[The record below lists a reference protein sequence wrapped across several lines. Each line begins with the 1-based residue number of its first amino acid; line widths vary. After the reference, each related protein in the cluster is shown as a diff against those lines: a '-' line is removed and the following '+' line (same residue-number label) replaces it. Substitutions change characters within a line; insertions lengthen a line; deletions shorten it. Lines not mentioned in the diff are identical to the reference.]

1 MLYSWE
7 ATWFTINLFISVIL
21 MLKSKLIHYFRS
33 QDIISSPKMK
43 RYCRIA
49 CCLLLLF
56 FLSPQNSTFT
66 SLSQASFYPLLSQQ
80 CFNIEKTALLQLKR
94 DLSAAI
100 PESTVRVSPLDSLME
115 ASHCLLHLGR
125 CYLPWSHS
133 TCDWPLTSEVTAFLI
148 LLIRVTSLTSPTL
161 KD

>member
-7 ATWFTINLFISVIL
+7 ATLFTINLFIPVIL

-33 QDIISSPKMK
+33 QDLISSPKMK

-49 CCLLLLF
+49 CCLLFLF
-56 FLSPQNSTFT
+56 FLSPQNYTLT

-80 CFNIEKTALLQLKR
+80 CFDIEKTALLQLKR

-125 CYLPWSHS
+125 YYLPSMKSQHM
-133 TCDWPLTSEVTAFLI
+133 
-148 LLIRVTSLTSPTL
+148 
-161 KD
+161 